1 MWVFDGDS
9 WINEDA
15 STEPVKRPADAPRY
29 DMFYPE
35 LQVVEITPVVPRVQE
50 IPPHPLP

>member
-1 MWVFDGDS
+1 MWVYDGES
-9 WINEDA
+9 WIDENA
-15 STEPVKRPADAPRY
+15 STEPVKRPAETPRY

-35 LQVVEITPVVPRVQE
+35 LQVVEITPVLPRVQE